1 MKSRPGQGLT
11 VISKKIRPM
20 QNDHARRRTPPL
32 PHTRREPPQNQ
43 RPAPYLLGIDGGG
56 TGTRV
61 ILATSDGTELSRA
74 EGGPSGLGLGIDRAW
89 AAISAAC
96 ALAFESAK
104 LPLDWSACALGC
116 GLAGVNHPGWLNQ
129 FRNTAPGVHTLEI
142 ESDAFTTL
150 LGAHD
155 GDPGVIVALG
165 TGSIAAVLNAQ
176 GQVRIAGGYGFP
188 SGDEASGAWLGLRA
202 VVHLTQA
209 LDGRTAADAFSHA
222 LLARTGATDRD
233 GLVVWLTGANQ
244 TGYATLAPT
253 VFEHSGHPFAA
264 RLLNEAGRE
273 IEKMTTAL
281 DAANALPVAL
291 CGGLAAPLEPFVS
304 TALRARL
311 RKPLADSATGALQLA
326 RRGFAGVT
334 SHGR

>member
-1 MKSRPGQGLT
+1 M
-11 VISKKIRPM
+11 
-20 QNDHARRRTPPL
+20 
-32 PHTRREPPQNQ
+32 PHTRREPLQTSNK

-61 ILATSDGTELSRA
+61 ILATADGSELSRA

-89 AAISAAC
+89 AAISTAC
-96 ALAFESAK
+96 ALAFEKAG
-104 LPLDWSACALGC
+104 LPFDWSACALGC
-116 GLAGVNHPGWLNQ
+116 GLAGVNHAGWLQQ
-129 FRNTAPGVHTLEI
+129 FREAAPSVRALEI

-150 LGAHD
+150 LGAH
-155 GDPGVIVALG
+155 GGEPGVIVALG

-176 GQVRIAGGYGFP
+176 GQVGIAGGYGFP

-202 VVHLTQA
+202 VVHLQQA
-209 LDGRTAADAFSHA
+209 LDGRTPADAFSHA

-253 VFEHSGHPFAA
+253 LFEHSGHPFAA
-264 RLLNEAGRE
+264 RLLDEAGRE

-281 DAANALPVAL
+281 DAAKALPVAL
-291 CGGLAAPLEPFVS
+291 CGGLAAPLEPFVPS
-304 TALRARL
+304 ALRARL
-311 RKPLADSATGALQLA
+311 RKPFADSATGALQLA
-326 RRGFAGVT
+326 RRGFTGAT
-334 SHGR
+334 SHG